1 MRTDTLEDV
10 DRFTQVVMMLDVVE
24 SVRLMERDETGFI
37 KRWRHFVRDARDGV
51 LPACGGRIRKSLGDG
66 LMLEFADAGQAM
78 QAAVALLQVARGG
91 DDAALPERRMQLRVA
106 AHVTQYVAD
115 ELDVYGAGVNL
126 TARLVQLAGPGEI
139 LVSADLH
146 RQLDPTCFA
155 VDDLGF
161 RRLRHVSEP
170 VQVFRLQIRH
180 AGSEGAAD
188 STLPGLA
195 TGRDAS
201 EAVA

>member
-1 MRTDTLEDV
+1 
-10 DRFTQVVMMLDVVE
+10 
-24 SVRLMERDETGFI
+24 
-37 KRWRHFVRDARDGV
+37 
-51 LPACGGRIRKSLGDG
+51 
-66 LMLEFADAGQAM
+66 
-78 QAAVALLQVARGG
+78 
-91 DDAALPERRMQLRVA
+91 LRVA

-115 ELDVYGAGVNL
+115 DLDVYGAGVNL

-170 VQVFRLQIRH
+170 VQVFRLLLR
-180 AGSEGAAD
+180 AGSEGVAD

-201 EAVA
+201 EAAA